1 MCWIDLF
8 YCRVWQIGCPPP
20 VEISYRASLV
30 GVGKVIVLGNPSNNH
45 LYNVRVVGRNMQQA
59 YTASVKAT
67 DHLPPGGVVEVGF
80 ITFGNWKPESGE
92 TIEVYAY
99 RYGSPKI
106 SIIP

>member
-1 MCWIDLF
+1 
-8 YCRVWQIGCPPP
+8 
-20 VEISYRASLV
+20 
-30 GVGKVIVLGNPSNNH
+30 
-45 LYNVRVVGRNMQQA
+45 MQQA